1 MSDRMVCYKF
11 IEFHFII
18 IKQDSTAHRPN
29 REQRFTMK
37 EYEEVRNSLIDM
49 LEDLDDRLAKITHD
63 VKEPLDK
70 DSEEQATEMENAEV
84 LDRLGNA
91 ARTEREMVKEAIARI
106 DKGQYGLCQV
116 CGNPIAKE
124 RLKAIPFSSMCI
136 KCASQTGC

>member
-1 MSDRMVCYKF
+1 LKF
-11 IEFHFII
+11 SFI
-18 IKQDSTAHRPN
+18 IKQDSSTHRPN
-29 REQRFTMK
+29 QKEGFVMK

-70 DSEEQATEMENAEV
+70 DFEEQATQAENDEV
-84 LDRLGNA
+84 LDSLGNA
-91 ARTEREMVKEAIARI
+91 ARTEIEMVKQAIARI

-116 CGNPIAKE
+116 CGKPISQE
-124 RLKAIPFSSMCI
+124 RLKAVPYSSMCI